1 MFEMTHYKFS
11 RRHYDL
17 GSLRMLLQES
27 QAAAKLGDMASARWA
42 TRQARRILR
51 TSGRGSKFS
60 ENWLEKIAQLEVSLL
75 PSGRR

>member
-11 RRHYDL
+11 RRRYDL
-17 GSLRMLLQES
+17 ASLGILLKES

-51 TSGRGSKFS
+51 TSGRGGKFS
-60 ENWLEKIAQLEVSLL
+60 ENWLEKITQLEASLL
-75 PSGRR
+75 PSGRH